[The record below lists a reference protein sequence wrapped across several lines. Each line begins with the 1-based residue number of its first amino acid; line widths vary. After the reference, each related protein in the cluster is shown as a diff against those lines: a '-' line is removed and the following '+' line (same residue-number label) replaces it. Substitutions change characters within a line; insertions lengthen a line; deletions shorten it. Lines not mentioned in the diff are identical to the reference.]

1 MHIRARIETG
11 DGTHRVRVTTGDASK
26 TISIAAKPDG
36 RGSSINGGELLF
48 LALAT
53 CFGNDIYRESEAAG
67 VEVRGVEVEVEGDFE
82 TVGGPASNIR
92 YRTRVTASGC
102 SEDQVR
108 RLIEH
113 TDRVSEIQN
122 TLRAGTP
129 VVLETADITV
139 NLETDG

>member
-1 MHIRARIETG
+1 MESR
-11 DGTHRVRVTTGDASK
+11 DGTHRVRVRTGDVSK
-26 TISIAAKPDG
+26 TISIAGKPDG

-67 VEVRGVEVEVEGDFE
+67 VEVEVEGDFE

-102 SEDQVR
+102 SEDEVR

-122 TLRAGTP
+122 TLRSGAA
-129 VVLETADITV
+129 VILETADVTV
-139 NLETDG
+139 NLETDA